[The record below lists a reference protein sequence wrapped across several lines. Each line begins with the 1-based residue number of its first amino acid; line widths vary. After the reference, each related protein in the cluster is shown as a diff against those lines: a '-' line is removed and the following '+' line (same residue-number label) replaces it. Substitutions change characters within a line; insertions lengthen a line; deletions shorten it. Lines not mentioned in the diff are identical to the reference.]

1 MYYDPFVLPFTIGIT
16 TLLVYLIIRYTRWI
30 RSFSPE
36 DKRTIRKNIFS
47 LKTLKAVREVFLES
61 LVHHRIY
68 RIHPFLGYM
77 HMCFGL
83 GWFLLIVIGKTESM
97 VYHTSILNP
106 PYFAIF
112 FRYFHP
118 AQETFP
124 YSEIFA
130 FLMDL
135 ILLFILSGLFLA
147 WLKRIYSRAL
157 GMKHTTRH
165 RPFDILILNTLW
177 LIFPL
182 RFLAESFTSGVRG
195 GGSFL
200 THTSGDLFG
209 HFLPI
214 EQLAYP
220 AWWAYSSALGLFFL
234 LLPFS
239 RYMHIPTEI
248 VYIFLKNWGLRQG
261 HAFTAFSQFQLYS
274 CSRCGICIDRCQ
286 LGSSLGMT
294 DTQPVYFLKKL
305 RHHKEY
311 SILTDNCLMC
321 GRCEAACPVDL
332 HLNALRLS
340 QRTDHSRV
348 TKSTYD
354 YIPAPTPSPVPEA
367 GKVAYFAGCMGHLT
381 PGVLKS
387 MQHIFAKAGT
397 DYQFID
403 AEGGVC
409 CGRPM
414 LLSGNRNAAS
424 VIIEKNKALLENS
437 GASLLVTSCPICYK
451 TFKENYAL
459 HIPVL
464 HHTEY
469 IHDLIRQGRLSPHKN
484 NRKTVFHN
492 PCELG
497 RGCDVYA
504 APHAILQTVS
514 HQLTTAYDARNSLCC
529 GGSIANQ
536 HITPEQRTRLSSD
549 ALKAYLAYQPDILVT
564 ACPLCKKTF
573 SKPETPVP
581 VKDIAEV
588 VAESLG

>member
-1 MYYDPFVLPFTIGIT
+1 MYYDPFVLPFTIGLNI
-16 TLLVYLIIRYTRWI
+16 LLIYLVIKYARWI
-30 RSFSPE
+30 RTFSPE
-36 DKRTIRKNIFS
+36 DKRTIRRNLFS
-47 LKTLKAVREVFLES
+47 LKTLKAGKEVFLES
-61 LVHHRIY
+61 LVHHKIFRTN
-68 RIHPFLGYM
+68 PFLGYM

-83 GWFLLIVIGKTESM
+83 GWFLLIVMGKIESL
-97 VYHTSILNP
+97 VYHTSIFNP

-124 YSEIFA
+124 YSSTFA

-135 ILLFILSGLFLA
+135 ILLMILSGLTLA
-147 WLKRIYSRAL
+147 FLKRMYSKAL
-157 GMKHTTRH
+157 GLKKTTNH
-165 RPFDILILNTLW
+165 RPFDLLILTVLW

-200 THTSGDLFG
+200 TRSAGNFFDT
-209 HFLPI
+209 FLPI
-214 EQLAYP
+214 ESLAYP

-248 VYIFLKNWGLRQG
+248 VYIFLKNWGIKQG
-261 HAFTAFSQFQLYS
+261 KQFTGISQFQLYS

-286 LGSSLGMT
+286 LGTSLGHT

-305 RHHKEY
+305 RHEKEHTVQ
-311 SILTDNCLMC
+311 IADCLMC

-332 HLNALRLS
+332 KLNALRLS
-340 QRTDHSRV
+340 QRTDYTHI

-354 YIPAPTPSPVPEA
+354 YIQPQPALPA
-367 GKVAYFAGCMGHLT
+367 KVAYFAGCMGHLT
-381 PGVLKS
+381 PSVIQA
-387 MQHIFAKAGT
+387 MEHIFRKAGV
-397 DYQFID
+397 DYTFID
-403 AEGGVC
+403 QQTGIC

-414 LLSGNRNAAS
+414 MLAGNHSAAS
-424 VIIEKNKALLENS
+424 VIVEKNKARIENS
-437 GASLLVTSCPICYK
+437 GAGLLVTSCPICYK
-451 TFKENYAL
+451 TFREEYRLNLK
-459 HIPVL
+459 VM

-469 IHDLIRQGRLSPHKN
+469 LNDLIRNKLITPHQSEL
-484 NRKTVFHN
+484 KTVFHN

-504 APHAILQTVS
+504 APDQVLQTVS
-514 HQLTTAYDARNSLCC
+514 HKLATVYDGKNSLCC
-529 GGSIANQ
+529 GGSLANI
-536 HITPEQRTRLSSD
+536 HIDPGQRTRISSD
-549 ALKAYLAYQPDILVT
+549 AVKAYLSYQPDLLVT

-573 SKPETPVP
+573 MKTDTAVP
-581 VKDIAEV
+581 IKDIAEV
-588 VAESLG
+588 VAENCR